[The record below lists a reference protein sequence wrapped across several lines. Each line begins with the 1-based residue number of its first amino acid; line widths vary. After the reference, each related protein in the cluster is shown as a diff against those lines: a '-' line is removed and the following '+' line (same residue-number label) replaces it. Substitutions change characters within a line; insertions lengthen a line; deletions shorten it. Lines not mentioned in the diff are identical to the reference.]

1 METVVF
7 PTFFHIN
14 DYDERGYAL
23 LASHIATSYPLV
35 LWAPSG
41 VMLEEYHQSKI
52 CPISP
57 EQFLR
62 FIEVGYIHVIAR
74 DWWFDKDERNRRS
87 ENGWRGLKWLDGFD
101 DALDQIRLERENA
114 SPFECSVRIVP
125 PQKGP
130 EWAKKYVDEKGQQVI
145 ERVADLIRQ
154 KKVPEGVLQKALREL
169 TKESE
174 KAAVEMVL
182 RDLKN
187 HVEAKNDAQAKV
199 FFLSQNDADFF
210 RLIEAEGSIP
220 VAEDIVISADMG
232 RAIETL
238 VERLQNPEH
247 VHDLQGF
254 VGSTLHRE
262 LASWFGQAVDAAHM
276 FLPVDYSQ
284 KLQDRLFADAARG
297 KLSRRLTQALR
308 QKTLFSTPTVR
319 AEQLIALFAKE
330 IMDRDNRLGISG
342 ISVETVSI
350 GSGFSRDIELV
361 PPEDERPFWPCL
373 EEAETA
379 LSSQ

>member
-1 METVVF
+1 METIVF

-23 LASHIATSYPLV
+23 LASHVATSYPLV

-41 VMLEEYHQSKI
+41 ILLEKCWRSGI

-57 EQFLR
+57 EQFLK
-62 FIEVGYIHVIAR
+62 FVEVGYIHIIAR
-74 DWWFDKDERNRRS
+74 DWWFDKAERNRQS
-87 ENGWRGLKWLDGFD
+87 ENGWYGLRWLDGFD
-101 DALDQIRLERENA
+101 NALNQIRLEREIA

-130 EWAKKYVDEKGQQVI
+130 KWAKEYVDEKGQPII

-154 KKVPEGVLQKALREL
+154 KKVPEGVLQKTLRAL
-169 TKESE
+169 TKEGE
-174 KAAVEMVL
+174 RAAVEMVL

-220 VAEDIVISADMG
+220 VTEDIVISADMG

-254 VGSTLHRE
+254 VGRPLHRE

-284 KLQDRLFADAARG
+284 KLQDQLFADAARG

-308 QKTLFSTPTVR
+308 QKTLFSARKIR
-319 AEQLIALFAKE
+319 AEQLITLFAKE
-330 IMDRDNRLGISG
+330 IMDRDNTLGISS
-342 ISVETVSI
+342 ISVETVDI
-350 GSGFSRDIELV
+350 GSGFSRDLELV
-361 PPEDERPFWPCL
+361 PPEDEQPFWTCL
-373 EEAETA
+373 EESAA
-379 LSSQ
+379 ASSPQ